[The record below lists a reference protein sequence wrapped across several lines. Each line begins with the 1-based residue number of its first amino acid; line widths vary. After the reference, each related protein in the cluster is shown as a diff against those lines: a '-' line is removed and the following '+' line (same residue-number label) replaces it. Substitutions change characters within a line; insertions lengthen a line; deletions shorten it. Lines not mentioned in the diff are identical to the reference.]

1 MLQFST
7 LAGESERGHFKNS
20 FHLNLKPEKKNTFAY
35 SLKKFFMHG
44 LPDFLPSINY
54 LMNFG

>member
-20 FHLNLKPEKKNTFAY
+20 FHLNLNPEKKDTFAY
-35 SLKKFFMHG
+35 SLKKFFTHG
-44 LPDFLPSINY
+44 LPAFLPGINC
-54 LMNFG
+54 LMDFY